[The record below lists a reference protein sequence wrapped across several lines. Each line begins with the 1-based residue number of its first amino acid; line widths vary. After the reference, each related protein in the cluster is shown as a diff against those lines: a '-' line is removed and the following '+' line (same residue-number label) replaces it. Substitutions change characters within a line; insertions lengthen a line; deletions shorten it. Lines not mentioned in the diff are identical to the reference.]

1 MQTRKNLGKPIHI
14 NTFKTMASK
23 PKTPK
28 KGVVYYVEP
37 IKSMTNDPTIKGDV
51 FKKFVDGKLIK
62 QIFVSKNRMKKIIGN
77 AKKTKH
83 GGFIQNKKFKQ
94 PFTKKRTFKKQQLLK
109 RTVKNQPVYVKQQ
122 QPPPPVYV
130 KQQQPPPPVY
140 VNQQPPPQG
149 QLPAQQIYA
158 ADNTTM
164 GQAAKQGLAGGVGFF
179 AAEAIVHGVMNVFT
193 GDD

>member
-62 QIFVSKNRMKKIIGN
+62 QVFVSKNRMKKIIGN
-77 AKKTKH
+77 AKKTKF
-83 GGFIQNKKFKQ
+83 GGLTQNKKYKQ
-94 PFTKKRTFKKQQLLK
+94 RFIKKRTIKQQPLLK

-122 QPPPPVYV
+122 P
-130 KQQQPPPPVY
+130 PPPPVY

-179 AAEAIVHGVMNVFT
+179 AAEALVSGVVNAFT

>member
-14 NTFKTMASK
+14 NTFKTMARK

-28 KGVVYYVEP
+28 KGVVYFVEP
-37 IKSMTNDPTIKGDV
+37 IKSMTNDPTIEGDV

-62 QIFVSKNRMKKIIGN
+62 QVFVSKNRMKKIIGN

-83 GGFIQNKKFKQ
+83 GGLIQNKKFKQ
-94 PFTKKRTFKKQQLLK
+94 PFTKKRTLKKQQLLK
-109 RTVKNQPVYVKQQ
+109 RTVKNQPAYVKQQ
-122 QPPPPVYV
+122 RPP
-130 KQQQPPPPVY
+130 QPVY

-179 AAEAIVHGVMNVFT
+179 AAEALVHGVMNAFT